1 MTSAQLDAVP
11 PPPTGVMVELLQAS
25 LNALTPD
32 LRAKA
37 QWGFDEP
44 ERRNWHYV
52 PRERQ
57 GVPLRAMS
65 GAARDRV
72 RELLAFTLG
81 EAGLARAERIMRLEE
96 PLGLIEGRPAY
107 RDPLNYSLT
116 VFGEPGGP
124 APWGWRIEGHH
135 LSINVTARDT
145 ELLALVPLFF
155 GSNPA
160 TVPAGYPM
168 AGERV
173 LGRESD
179 LGFALVRA
187 LDETARREAT
197 ISATSMGDIVAK
209 PGRELSLRAREGL
222 PLGRMAEA
230 DRNVALELISS
241 WATCLRPGY
250 AEAEL
255 ARIRDAGVDDL
266 RFGWGGPIDG
276 KGAHYYRFHGPVTLI
291 EFDNTQNDVNH
302 IHTVW
307 HDLERNFGQDLL
319 RQHYASG
326 AHVHHHG

>member
-1 MTSAQLDAVP
+1 MISARLDAA
-11 PPPTGVMVELLQAS
+11 PPPTGAMAELLRA
-25 LNALTPD
+25 ALAALPPD
-32 LRAKA
+32 LRAKVHR
-37 QWGFDEP
+37 GFDEP
-44 ERRNWHYV
+44 ERHNWHYV

-57 GVPLRAMS
+57 GVPLRAMNEP
-65 GAARDRV
+65 ARARV
-72 RELLAFTLG
+72 RDLLACTLG
-81 EAGLARAERIMRLEE
+81 QTGLARADSIMRLEE
-96 PLGLIEGRPAY
+96 PLGLIEGRPGY

-124 APWGWRIEGHH
+124 APLGWRIEGHH
-135 LSINVTARDT
+135 LSLNVTAQDA
-145 ELLALVPLFF
+145 ELLAIVPLFF

-179 LGFALVRA
+179 LGFALIRT
-187 LDETARREAT
+187 LGEEARRDAT

-209 PGRELSLRAREGL
+209 PGREHSLQVREGL
-222 PLGRMAEA
+222 PLGRMAEPE
-230 DRNVALELISS
+230 RNLALELVSS
-241 WATCLRPGY
+241 WAKCLRADY

-255 ARIRDAGVDDL
+255 ARIRDAGVSDL

-319 RQHYASG
+319 RAHYESG
-326 AHVHHHG
+326 SHAHHHA